1 MTNTLKRP
9 LIKMA
14 VHLYIFHLAGLASKT
29 PSNILSTLS
38 VNKSNL
44 IMQMMALGMK
54 AFLKDA
60 IL

>member
-1 MTNTLKRP
+1 
-9 LIKMA
+9 MA